1 MPRSAVNILKQKS
14 VLIIVPPSNFSDEE
28 FTYLYSYLK
37 NAKVKVKVASISKKA
52 SGLMGTEVKPDVKL
66 SDVKVK
72 DYDAIVVIGECG
84 ISKHNLSGN
93 QELLKLVKKANTK
106 KKIVAATCMA
116 PKIMAAADVIR
127 GKVITAW
134 RDPSLVNLLKEKGA
148 SYIWEPVVSDENI
161 ITTDSPSSVRTFA
174 EMLIDALT
182 R

>member
-1 MPRSAVNILKQKS
+1 
-14 VLIIVPPSNFSDEE
+14 
-28 FTYLYSYLK
+28 
-37 NAKVKVKVASISKKA
+37 
-52 SGLMGTEVKPDVKL
+52 
-66 SDVKVK
+66 
-72 DYDAIVVIGECG
+72 
-84 ISKHNLSGN
+84 
-93 QELLKLVKKANTK
+93 
-106 KKIVAATCMA
+106 MA